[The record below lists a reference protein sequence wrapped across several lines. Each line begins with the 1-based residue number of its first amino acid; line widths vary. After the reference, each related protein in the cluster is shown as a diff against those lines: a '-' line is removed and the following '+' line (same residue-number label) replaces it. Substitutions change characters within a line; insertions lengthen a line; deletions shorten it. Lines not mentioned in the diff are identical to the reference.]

1 VEELTPPR
9 LPIGALVQRVLD
21 TAEDAYLHL
30 KRLPYEFDWAVEP
43 PKVEGKRRRETVV
56 VLGTGWAAHALLKTI
71 DTNLAKVVVVSPINH
86 FVFTPMLASAAVGTV
101 EYRSMTEAIR
111 ACNPLIDS
119 YLEGRAV
126 RVDVRQKILTVQM
139 TELLQPTTTSS
150 GSTTMLKTTIDLS
163 YDRLIVAVGCKSADS
178 LVPGAAEFA
187 LFLKT
192 CDDAR
197 RLRTAV
203 GEALELA
210 CRPEGNDSMA
220 AAANHDDEEARL
232 ARRRQKLLTF
242 AIIGGGPTGVELVG
256 ELADFVRDVTRPRSG
271 VYSQLRGQ
279 VRLVLLHGGQELVP
293 QFDPELRQHAYRA
306 LTTAGVDV
314 RLNVRVDQVG
324 PGFVKYTSKGG
335 GGGNNDPAERQ
346 QQTLDVGLAVFAA
359 GTEAVP
365 FVRTLLEQLP
375 ASARGAQGKIQVDGF
390 LRCPVPDGAEMGS
403 ILVMG
408 DAASFCTTDP
418 VNNNNNSFL
427 PQTAQVAG
435 QQGAYVARLLN
446 RNYDLTTTVPQ
457 LRPGAALYLKLR
469 GLDRAAP
476 CT

>member
-1 VEELTPPR
+1 
-9 LPIGALVQRVLD
+9 
-21 TAEDAYLHL
+21 
-30 KRLPYEFDWAVEP
+30 
-43 PKVEGKRRRETVV
+43 
-56 VLGTGWAAHALLKTI
+56 
-71 DTNLAKVVVVSPINH
+71 
-86 FVFTPMLASAAVGTV
+86 
-101 EYRSMTEAIR
+101 MTEAIR

-139 TELLQPTTTSS
+139 TELLQPTTSS
-150 GSTTMLKTTIDLS
+150 GSTSLTTIDIS

-178 LVPGAAEFA
+178 LVPGASEYA

-210 CRPEGNDSMA
+210 CRPEKNDPASA
-220 AAANHDDEEARL
+220 ADDDDEEEETRQ

-271 VYSQLRGQ
+271 VYSQLHGQ
-279 VRLVLLHGGQELVP
+279 IRLVLLHGGHELVP
-293 QFDPELRQHAYRA
+293 QFDPDLRQHAYRA

-324 PGFVKYTSKGG
+324 QGFVKYTSKGG
-335 GGGNNDPAERQ
+335 GGNDDNPAERQ

-375 ASARGAQGKIQVDGF
+375 PAARGAQGKIQVDGF

-408 DAASFCTTDP
+408 DAASFCTTDDP
-418 VNNNNNSFL
+418 VHNKKISFL

-446 RNYDLTTTVPQ
+446 RNYDLTTPVPR